1 MNQLD
6 KARRVCMKA
15 LKASARTMDKYRR
28 GLVSVEMYYNHVY
41 RYERLRRLVVELARQ
56 KRRSQ

>member
-6 KARRVCMKA
+6 KARRAEHHA
-15 LKASARTMDKYRR
+15 LLASSRMIEKYRR
-28 GLVSVEMYYNHVY
+28 GEATVEMYYNHVY
-41 RYERLRRLVVELARQ
+41 RYERLRRLVAELARQ